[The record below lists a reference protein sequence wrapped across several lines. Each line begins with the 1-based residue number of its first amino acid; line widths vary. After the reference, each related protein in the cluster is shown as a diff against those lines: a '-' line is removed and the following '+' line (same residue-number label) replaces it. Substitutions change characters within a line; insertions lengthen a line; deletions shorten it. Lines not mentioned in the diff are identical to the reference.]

1 MLNAQ
6 IDENEKT
13 SSTKG
18 MTLDEMI
25 AQVWNCFFIGNIQ
38 NYMYFKLFVFFVAGY
53 ETTANTVTSI
63 LYFLAKNPEY
73 IEKLRRE
80 ADEFE
85 AKVSYFGFSS
95 SSFCFN
101 FLGHEQS
108 NIRINTFHMCNFKRS
123 SSTASPCWN

>member
-25 AQVWNCFFIGNIQ
+25 AQVRNCFFIGNIQ
-38 NYMYFKLFVFFVAGY
+38 NKMYFKLFVFFVAGY

-85 AKVSYFGFSS
+85 AKVSYFVFFSS
-95 SSFCFN
+95 SLCFN

-123 SSTASPCWN
+123 SPTASPCWD

>member
-25 AQVWNCFFIGNIQ
+25 AQVRNFIGNIQ

-63 LYFLAKNPEY
+63 LYFLAKNPQY

-85 AKVSYFGFSS
+85 AKVSNFGFSS
-95 SSFCFN
+95 ST
-101 FLGHEQS
+101 L
-108 NIRINTFHMCNFKRS
+108 
-123 SSTASPCWN
+123 